1 MDESLELLL
10 KVVEVLEDLGVS
22 YHVGGSFASSVHGN
36 PRQTRDADVVADL
49 PASAVP
55 TFVSRLQDEF
65 YLDADRIV
73 QAIQRRSS
81 FNLIHLTTGFKID
94 IFLLGTGAFDR
105 SEFARHGL
113 QRLVDDLPREFLV
126 KSAEDTIL
134 RKLQWYRLGGQSSDR
149 QWLDVLGILRAQGER
164 LDRSYL
170 RHWARDLGVE
180 NLLEQALGESEPS

>member
-10 KVVEVLEDLGVS
+10 KVVEVLEDLGVP

-36 PRQTRDADVVADL
+36 PRQTQDADVVADL

-55 TFVSRLQDEF
+55 AFVARLQDEF
-65 YLDADRIV
+65 YLDADRIRH
-73 QAIQRRSS
+73 AIQRRSS

-180 NLLEQALGESEPS
+180 DLLEQALGEFEA